1 MCCESTEETPCRWR
15 PKEFSLVIINGAS
28 DTQKGFELSLSV
40 LGLQMEE
47 EIVIDSVLT
56 VDTLCLPPGSS
67 PTKEDTA
74 KWPYMKGI
82 DFPRMQ
88 SDKVSVLIGSGV
100 PEAHWV
106 CDQRRGRCGQPYA
119 VCTPLGWTLVGPL
132 NS

>member
-56 VDTLCLPPGSS
+56 GSS

-82 DFPRMQ
+82 DFPRTQ

-100 PEAHWV
+100 P
-106 CDQRRGRCGQPYA
+106 
-119 VCTPLGWTLVGPL
+119 
-132 NS
+132 